1 MTIDVRA
8 RMPIGALALLAV
20 LAAPVLAFAQAVPPV
35 CSDNSRA
42 CLIATAR
49 IYIDGLRHHN
59 ASAIPFAPAVRCTE
73 QGEIPV
79 TDAAKFRSEIDGSTA
94 ITGVRNLRLM
104 ADPQARSV
112 VAFYMLD
119 VAAYGGKPAYTVRR
133 GQRFLIDHGLIKEVE
148 IINYVDP
155 KLAGLAPPLWPDS
168 EAVPAV
174 SAHDALPLCTAA
186 TRACDMEAA
195 KAYFDAISKT
205 GGAAAPFAAD
215 LRVTEQGQVLATSR
229 AEFLAALSNAA
240 APAALRNVRFLVDET
255 EGEVAVLALA
265 DVRDAGEPPYTVRRI
280 QRMRIVHGL
289 IHDVE
294 LVIYKDQNQGAL
306 WPDKS

>member
-1 MTIDVRA
+1 MTTEMQS
-8 RMPIGALALLAV
+8 RMSMTALALLAIV
-20 LAAPVLAFAQAVPPV
+20 GAPVMAFAQTVLPV
-35 CSDNSRA
+35 CSDDSRA
-42 CLIATAR
+42 CLIGTANR
-49 IYIDGLRHHN
+49 YIDGLSHHN

-79 TDAAKFRSEIDGSTA
+79 TDAAKFRAEIESSTA

-133 GQRFLIDHGLIKEVE
+133 GQRFRMDHGLIDQVE

-168 EAVPAV
+168 DVSPAI
-174 SAHDALPLCTAA
+174 SAQDAQPLCTAA
-186 TRACDMEAA
+186 TRACDMLTA
-195 KAYFDAISKT
+195 KAYFDAVSKT
-205 GGAAAPFAAD
+205 AGAVAPFAAD

-229 AEFLAALSNAA
+229 SDFLSVLAKAA
-240 APAALRNVRFLVDET
+240 APAAWRNMRFLVDET

-265 DVRDAGEPPYTVRRI
+265 DVHNAGEPPYTVRRI
-280 QRMRIVHGL
+280 QRMRIVHGQ
-289 IHDVE
+289 IHEVE
-294 LVIYKDQNQGAL
+294 LVIYEDQNPGAL
-306 WPDKS
+306 WPDQS